1 MKLRNKILI
10 SLAVVGA
17 SALTISHSFSLITK
31 GVSELSFEIGAKYQS
46 VKFYT
51 GFEDSSWSTYTT
63 INVVQ
68 NSSVPALNIP
78 TPTLSGYTFKGW
90 TTNVPDSNHYVE
102 EYTNT
107 DLALTPINE
116 DVTYYPIME
125 SDVDYALIGET
136 YYEANKDVVIS
147 SFEIGNTIMGKRYL
161 GIDGI
166 PNITASYNDT
176 RGLFSASGVYQFRND
191 NGNAQIYRKV
201 GFKPN
206 TCWLTP
212 WDEGTP
218 TFGLYAWS
226 GDYNYSVFLGSEAD
240 SDGNYYGYIPAT
252 FINFKFTRGS
262 HNKTSF
268 DWDNVKQSSN
278 LSFANDWWWNKQA
291 DNKYTSSSIVLALNN
306 VEYWENWGPDQAHW
320 TEK

>member
-1 MKLRNKILI
+1 MKLRNRILI
-10 SLAVVGA
+10 SLAVVSA
-17 SALTISHSFSLITK
+17 SALTISHTFSLVAK
-31 GVSELSFEIGAKYQS
+31 GVSELSFEIGAKYQT
-46 VKFYT
+46 VKFYI
-51 GFEDSSWSTYTT
+51 GFEDSSWSTSFEVKV
-63 INVVQ
+63 IEG
-68 NSSVPALNIP
+68 SSVDSASIP

-90 TTNVPDSNHYVE
+90 TTSVPDSDHYVK

-107 DLALTPINE
+107 DIAILPVNE
-116 DVTYYPIME
+116 ATTYYPIME
-125 SDVDYALIGET
+125 SDSDYALIGET
-136 YYEANKDVVIS
+136 YYEANKDVNIS
-147 SFEIGNTIMGKRYL
+147 SFEIANTVMGKRYL

-166 PNITASYNDT
+166 PNVTASYNDT

-226 GDYNYSVFLGSEAD
+226 GEYNYSVFLGYEAD
-240 SDGNYYGYIPAT
+240 SDGSYYGYIPAT
-252 FINFKFTRGS
+252 FINFKFIRNS
-262 HNKTSF
+262 HLKTEF
-268 DWDNVKQSSN
+268 DFSGASQSSN
-278 LSFANDWWWNKQA
+278 LSFANDWWWNKQT
-291 DNKYTSSSIVLALNN
+291 DNKYTSSSIVLALND